1 MPEYLQSDFLMITM
15 AIITDITIRI
25 AAMIIVNIITDIVC
39 LR

>member
-1 MPEYLQSDFLMITM
+1 MITM

-25 AAMIIVNIITDIVC
+25 ATMIIVNIITDIVR